1 MMLVAFYHYP
11 TGKEF
16 YKVLHHK
23 LVCWWTHGDY
33 SHCELVLGQRIRDD
47 GVIEYECASSSF
59 RDKGVR
65 SKWMELPASKW
76 TIVDIGDMV
85 SEDYARAVLTAH
97 MGDEYD
103 KLAWLGHLWR
113 PIIGSADK
121 WTCSEFVAYMLNM
134 YEPWR
139 YDPATLFA
147 VLVSHGRI
155 VQMCEALK
163 SKTPI
168 LA

>member
-1 MMLVAFYHYP
+1 MLVAFYHYP
-11 TGKEF
+11 EHK
-16 YKVLHHK
+16 KLWRVLHHK

-33 SHCELVLGQRIRDD
+33 SHCELVLGQRIRAD
-47 GVIEYECASSSF
+47 GVIEYECASSSW

-65 SKWMELPASKW
+65 QKWMELPTSKW
-76 TIVDIGDMV
+76 TIIEVGGDEV
-85 SEDYARAVLTAH
+85 YARTVLTAH
-97 MGDEYD
+97 LGEGYD

-121 WTCSEFVAYMLNM
+121 WTCSEFVALMLNL

-155 VQMCEALK
+155 VQMCDVLK
-163 SKTPI
+163 KRAF
-168 LA
+168 LGEVK

>member
-1 MMLVAFYHYP
+1 MRIAFYHYP
-11 TGKEF
+11 SNKEF

-33 SHCELVLGQRIRDD
+33 SHCELIIGQRTRAD

-59 RDKGVR
+59 RDGGVR
-65 SKWMELPASKW
+65 SKWMELPSSKW
-76 TIVDIGDMV
+76 TIVDVGCD
-85 SEDYARAVLTAH
+85 EAYARAVLAAH
-97 MGDEYD
+97 SGEGYD

-113 PIIGSADK
+113 PIIGRADK
-121 WTCSEFVAYMLNM
+121 WTCSEFVALMLNL

-147 VLVSHGRI
+147 VSMSGGQI
-155 VQMCEALK
+155 VQMCDALK
-163 SKTPI
+163 
-168 LA
+168 LQGGLNYD

>member
-1 MMLVAFYHYP
+1 MLVAFYHYP
-11 TGKEF
+11 AGKEF

-33 SHCELVLGQRIRDD
+33 SHCELVLGQRPRAD

-65 SKWMELPASKW
+65 SKWMELPTSKW
-76 TIVDIGDMV
+76 TIVEIDGDYI
-85 SEDYARAVLTAH
+85 YARAVFNVH
-97 MGDEYD
+97 IFQGYD
-103 KLAWLGHLWR
+103 RLAWLGHLWR
-113 PIIGSADK
+113 PITGSPDK

-139 YDPATLFA
+139 YDPAMLFA

-155 VQMCEALK
+155 VQACDAVK
-163 SKTPI
+163 NKTPL

>member
-1 MMLVAFYHYP
+1 MLVAFYHYP
-11 TGKEF
+11 AGKEF

-33 SHCELVLGQRIRDD
+33 SHCELVLGQRPRAD
-47 GVIEYECASSSF
+47 GVLEYECASSSF

-65 SKWMELPASKW
+65 SKWMELPTSKW
-76 TIVDIGDMV
+76 TIVEIDGDYI
-85 SEDYARAVLTAH
+85 YARAVFNVH
-97 MGDEYD
+97 IFQGYD
-103 KLAWLGHLWR
+103 RLAWLGHLWR
-113 PIIGSADK
+113 PITGSPDK

>member
-1 MMLVAFYHYP
+1 MLVAFYHYP

-23 LVCWWTHGDY
+23 LVCWWTHVDY

-65 SKWMELPASKW
+65 SKWMELPTSKW
-76 TIVDIGDMV
+76 TIVEIDGDYI
-85 SEDYARAVLTAH
+85 YARAVFNVH
-97 MGDEYD
+97 IFQGYD
-103 KLAWLGHLWR
+103 RLAWLGHLWR
-113 PIIGSADK
+113 PITGSPDK